1 MRNRLPF
8 YLQSEGGAGA
18 AEFALVLFPFL
29 ALVFG
34 IIGLS
39 MLLYANQTL
48 QYTTQA
54 AARYYSVQTANGSNP
69 TTGAVATF
77 AQSVY
82 TGPGISPTFVATT
95 GSCGYQVTG
104 TANFPL
110 NVGLFSRTLTLQSHA
125 CYP

>member
-1 MRNRLPF
+1 MRNNLAL
-8 YLQSEGGAGA
+8 YLRSEAGSGA
-18 AEFALVLFPFL
+18 AEFTLVLFPFIG
-29 ALVFG
+29 LVFG
-34 IIGLS
+34 VIGLS

-48 QYTTQA
+48 QYATQS

-69 TTGAVATF
+69 TTGAVTTY
-77 AQSVY
+77 AQTVY
-82 TGPGISPTFVATT
+82 TGPGISPTFVAAT

>member
-1 MRNRLPF
+1 MRDSLAS
-8 YLQSEGGAGA
+8 YLRNEEGAGA
-18 AEFALVLFPFL
+18 AEFTLVLFPFL

-34 IIGLS
+34 IIGLT

-48 QYTTQA
+48 QYATQA

-69 TTGAVATF
+69 TTGAVATY
-77 AQSVY
+77 AQSAY
-82 TGPGISPTFVATT
+82 KGPGVSPTFVAAT

-110 NVGLFSRTLTLQSHA
+110 NIGVMSTTVALKSHA
-125 CYP
+125 CFP